1 MSRHRNYLADQ
12 VYLDTM
18 ISKKKYNMQLNK
30 NELQAIKE
38 AMQKAE
44 TVLLIPHK
52 SPDGDTL
59 GAALGLYHTLIQL
72 GKSPTVACVDEP
84 APVFAFM
91 PGIETVKVGI
101 EHIDYDLVFILDAG
115 ATHLTGVNEIYPE
128 LFDKSREVIN
138 IDHHPTNDYYGKYN
152 VVVPTAAATTMVIY
166 QMLMDMEL
174 PLDRHTATCLLTGIY
189 TDTGSFIHS
198 NTNAETLR
206 MAARLLAKGANLRGI
221 SKDLF
226 STTKIST
233 MRLWG
238 RVLKNTYRTPD
249 GVTMSVVTQ
258 KDFEECGATYDEMT
272 GVVDYVNAVPN
283 SAYSVILT
291 EKKGAVK
298 GSLRTLNE
306 DVDVS
311 AIASNFGGGG
321 HTKAAGFTVK
331 GTLEKEVR
339 WKVVDNG

>member
-1 MSRHRNYLADQ
+1 MKLDQ
-12 VYLDTM
+12 
-18 ISKKKYNMQLNK
+18 K
-30 NELQAIKE
+30 ELEAIKG
-38 AMQKAE
+38 AIDKAE

-52 SPDGDTL
+52 NPDGDTI
-59 GAALGLYHTLIQL
+59 GSALGLYHTLMQM
-72 GKSPTVACVDEP
+72 GKSPTIACVDEP
-84 APVFAFM
+84 GPVFAFM

-101 EHIDYDLVFILDAG
+101 EHIDYDLVFLLDAG
-115 ATHLTGVNEIYPE
+115 ATHLTGVHELYPQ

-138 IDHHPTNDYYGKYN
+138 IDHHPTNDSYGKYN
-152 VVVPTAAATTMVIY
+152 VVMPTAASNTMIIY
-166 QMLMDMEL
+166 QMMMDLNM
-174 PLDRHTATCLLTGIY
+174 PLNRHTATCLLTGIY

-221 SKDLF
+221 SKDIF
-226 STTKIST
+226 NTTKIST

-238 RVLKNTYRTPD
+238 RVLKHTYKTPD
-249 GVTMSVVTQ
+249 GVTMSVITQ

-272 GVVDYVNAVPN
+272 GVVDYVNSVPN

-291 EKKGAVK
+291 EKQGAVK
-298 GSLRTLNE
+298 GSLRTMND

-331 GTLEKEVR
+331 GRLEKEIR
-339 WKVVDNG
+339 WKVVD

>member
-1 MSRHRNYLADQ
+1 MKLDQ
-12 VYLDTM
+12 
-18 ISKKKYNMQLNK
+18 K
-30 NELQAIKE
+30 ELEAIKR
-38 AMQKAE
+38 AIDKAE

-52 SPDGDTL
+52 NPDGDTI
-59 GAALGLYHTLIQL
+59 GSALGLYHTLIQM
-72 GKSPTVACVDEP
+72 GKSPTIACVDEP
-84 APVFAFM
+84 GLVFAFM

-101 EHIDYDLVFILDAG
+101 EHIDYDLVFLLDAG
-115 ATHLTGVNEIYPE
+115 ATHLTGVHELYPQ

-138 IDHHPTNDYYGKYN
+138 IDHHPTNDSYGKYN
-152 VVVPTAAATTMVIY
+152 VVMPTAASNTMIIY
-166 QMLMDMEL
+166 QMMMDLNM
-174 PLDRHTATCLLTGIY
+174 PLNRHTATCLLTGIY

-221 SKDLF
+221 SKDIF
-226 STTKIST
+226 NTTKIST

-238 RVLKNTYRTPD
+238 KVLKNTYKTPD
-249 GVTMSVVTQ
+249 GVTMSVITQ
-258 KDFEECGATYDEMT
+258 KDFEDCGATYEEMT
-272 GVVDYVNAVPN
+272 GVVDYVNSVPN

-291 EKKGAVK
+291 EKQGAVK
-298 GSLRTLNE
+298 GSLRTLND

-331 GTLEKEVR
+331 GRLEKEIR
-339 WKVVDNG
+339 WKVVD